1 MRPAPTAPPRRR
13 RPPRRGLG
21 PGLVEAFIPRRLVPA
36 FVGRAPLPRGAWI
49 VAAVLLAGGWL
60 WPHAAGAVQD
70 EPTAPVAAADDGH
83 AGDPAA
89 AAHTEHTSIVAP
101 LLLAIVIILFG
112 AKLCGDLFER
122 VGVPSVVG
130 ELTLGIVLGN
140 FALLFGSDALEF
152 IHPPTS
158 FEGADATN
166 VGAILELLAEIG
178 VILLL
183 FEVGLE
189 CTVREMMRV
198 GWTSL
203 FVALAGVIAPILLGF
218 VISKAFF
225 FTEPG
230 DWQEPAFIGATL
242 CATSVGITARVL
254 RDMDS
259 HRTKESQI
267 ILGAA
272 VIDDVLGLI
281 VLAVVQG
288 AIAAS
293 LARALAKA
301 AGVAAAAAGAEGG
314 GDPFWWDVGETVGLA
329 ALFLGGALAL
339 GAVNF
344 PRFLFRMACHL
355 RGRGLL
361 VVTALLICFGFSWV
375 ANYIGLATIVGA
387 FAAGLILEQAQY
399 KELGERDEI
408 VELEDA
414 IRPLAALFV
423 PIFFVSMGM
432 RVDLNEFVEGGS
444 TLWPMALTFTG
455 LAVLGKMV
463 CSFAVLEKGVNKV
476 AVGVGMIPRGEVG
489 LIFAAVGAGLLRY
502 DPELGEVVQVITPT
516 TFAAIVFMV
525 IVTTVVTPP
534 LLKWSLKHGGSVPVE
549 EDDDGR
555 PDDGDVPEALPD
567 VAKGSADTV

>member
-1 MRPAPTAPPRRR
+1 MTPRRPR
-13 RPPRRGLG
+13 PRRTPVRTPVLDA
-21 PGLVEAFIPRRLVPA
+21 LRLSPRA
-36 FVGRAPLPRGAWI
+36 A
-49 VAAVLLAGGWL
+49 VAAMLLAAAAVWAFPPPAAAADEPAVATTDAVAL
-60 WPHAAGAVQD
+60 PAAGA
-70 EPTAPVAAADDGH
+70 DGH
-83 AGDPAA
+83 AGDDHADGHLGDEGHEA
-89 AAHTEHTSIVAP
+89 GVSHGSIVAP
-101 LLLAIVIILFG
+101 LLAAIILILFG
-112 AKLCGDLFER
+112 AKVCGDLFER

-130 ELTLGIVLGN
+130 ELTLGIALGN
-140 FALLFGSDALEF
+140 FALITGSDALEF
-152 IHPPTS
+152 IHPPAE
-158 FEGADATN
+158 FVGAEATN

-189 CTVREMMRV
+189 CTVREMLRV

-203 FVALAGVIAPILLGF
+203 AVAIAGVVAPILLGYT
-218 VISKAFF
+218 ISKAFF

-254 RDMDS
+254 RDMDR
-259 HRTKESQI
+259 HQDKESQI

-293 LARALAKA
+293 LARALPGATP
-301 AGVAAAAAGAEGG
+301 AGGE
-314 GDPFWWDVGETVGLA
+314 DPFWWDVAQTVGLA
-329 ALFLGGALAL
+329 GLFLGGALAL
-339 GAVNF
+339 GAVQF
-344 PRFLFRMACHL
+344 PRALFKTACKL

-361 VVTALLICFGFSWV
+361 VVTALLICFAFSYV
-375 ANYIGLATIVGA
+375 ADYIGLATIVGA

-432 RVDLNEFVEGGS
+432 RVDLAQFAGGDF
-444 TLWPMALTFTG
+444 WVMALTFTA

-463 CSFAVLEKGVNKV
+463 CSFAVFEAGVNKV

-489 LIFAAVGAGLLRY
+489 LIFAAVGTTLRRY
-502 DPELGEVVQVITPT
+502 DREEGEIVKVIDDS
-516 TFAAIVFMV
+516 TFSAIVFMV
-525 IVTTVVTPP
+525 IVTTILTPP
-534 LLKWSLKHGGSVPVE
+534 ALKWSLAHLGPDRPGGP
-549 EDDDGR
+549 
-555 PDDGDVPEALPD
+555 PPADGDVPDALGDVSGGPEA
-567 VAKGSADTV
+567 V